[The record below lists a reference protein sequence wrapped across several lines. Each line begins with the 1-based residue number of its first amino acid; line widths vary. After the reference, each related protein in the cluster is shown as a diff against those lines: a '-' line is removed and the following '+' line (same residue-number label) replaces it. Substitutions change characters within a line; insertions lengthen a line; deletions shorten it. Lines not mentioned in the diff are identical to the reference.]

1 MMRPNDVKEL
11 ISMWMIDVDHF
22 NVNMFILNVISIE
35 SFIVTAHHNQSSQ
48 SIMFVTLNVVK
59 IKSNVW
65 IDLNIENII
74 NQIQY
79 NL

>member
-22 NVNMFILNVISIE
+22 NVNMFILNDRRERTYNNS
-35 SFIVTAHHNQSSQ
+35 SSQ
-48 SIMFVTLNVVK
+48 SIMFVTSNVVK